1 MSGQGYFFGGWCLL
15 TFFLQMWH
23 LIGPALIRVNMVGPE
38 SQRHSSTLML
48 VANLKECLPGFMCAS
63 QQNLTRNDNL
73 TSTKNTTNSLEA
85 WKGFQKIVVF

>member
-1 MSGQGYFFGGWCLL
+1 
-15 TFFLQMWH
+15 MWH

-73 TSTKNTTNSLEA
+73 TSTKKTTNSLEA
-85 WKGFQKIVVF
+85 WKGPMMGREAPKVTGVWSPKAL